1 MIKKFLIIF
10 YFLYITSSQNL
21 LANIFIVTSVDDE
34 IITNYDV
41 IKEGEYLKIL
51 NPQLSQLEEN
61 QILEL
66 SKNSLI
72 QEIIKKKE
80 IMRFIDLD
88 KNNTQYV
95 NEYLDNLYRQLNFKS
110 QEDLQKELSLRKT
123 YNLEQVKE
131 KVRMELFWNELVFS
145 KYKNQINIDKE
156 KLKKKVKNIVNK
168 DQKEYLISEIIF
180 NKKKDQEIKNLITQI
195 KKSILEIGF
204 DNTANI
210 YSITGTA
217 KFGGKVGW
225 VNENNLPKNLLDKV
239 KILSAGQYSEV
250 IKINNNF
257 LIIKV
262 NEIRIAKAK
271 VNKDKELEKLIQI
284 EKDKQLNQFSKI
296 YFDKLKINSKIN
308 EK

>member
-10 YFLYITSSQNL
+10 YFLYITLSQNL

-296 YFDKLKINSKIN
+296 YFDKLKINSKID

>member
-10 YFLYITSSQNL
+10 YFLYITLSQNL

-123 YNLEQVKE
+123 
-131 KVRMELFWNELVFS
+131 LVMI
-145 KYKNQINIDKE
+145 Q
-156 KLKKKVKNIVNK
+156 
-168 DQKEYLISEIIF
+168 
-180 NKKKDQEIKNLITQI
+180 
-195 KKSILEIGF
+195 
-204 DNTANI
+204 
-210 YSITGTA
+210 
-217 KFGGKVGW
+217 
-225 VNENNLPKNLLDKV
+225 LLD
-239 KILSAGQYSEV
+239 SM
-250 IKINNNF
+250 
-257 LIIKV
+257 
-262 NEIRIAKAK
+262 RT
-271 VNKDKELEKLIQI
+271 
-284 EKDKQLNQFSKI
+284 
-296 YFDKLKINSKIN
+296 
-308 EK
+308 

>member
-10 YFLYITSSQNL
+10 YFFYVTLSQNL
-21 LANIFIVTSVDDE
+21 LANIFIITSVDDE

-61 QILEL
+61 QVLEL

-80 IMRFIDLD
+80 IKRFIDLD

-95 NEYLDNLYRQLNFKS
+95 NEYLDNLYLRLNFKS
-110 QEDLQKELSLRKT
+110 QEDLKKELSLRKT

-156 KLKKKVKNIVNK
+156 KLEKKVKNIVNN

-225 VNENNLPKNLLDKV
+225 VNENNLPKNLLEKV
-239 KILSAGQYSEV
+239 KNLSEGQYSEV

-271 VNKDKELEKLIQI
+271 INKDEELEKLIQI

-296 YFDKLKINSKIN
+296 YFDKLKINSKID

>member
-1 MIKKFLIIF
+1 L
-10 YFLYITSSQNL
+10 SQNL

-296 YFDKLKINSKIN
+296 YFDKLKINSKID

>member
-10 YFLYITSSQNL
+10 YFFYIALSQNL
-21 LANIFIVTSVDDE
+21 LANIFIITSVDDE

-61 QILEL
+61 QVLEL

-80 IMRFIDLD
+80 IKRFIDLD

-110 QEDLQKELSLRKT
+110 QEDLKKELSLRKT

-156 KLKKKVKNIVNK
+156 KLEKKVKNIVNN

-210 YSITGTA
+210 YSITETA

-225 VNENNLPKNLLDKV
+225 VNENNLPKNLLEKV
-239 KILSAGQYSEV
+239 KNLSEGQYSEV

-271 VNKDKELEKLIQI
+271 INKDEELEKLIQI

-296 YFDKLKINSKIN
+296 YFDKLKINSKID

>member
-10 YFLYITSSQNL
+10 YFFYVTLSQNL
-21 LANIFIVTSVDDE
+21 LANIFIITSVDDE

-61 QILEL
+61 QVLEL

-80 IMRFIDLD
+80 IKRFIDLD

-95 NEYLDNLYRQLNFKS
+95 NEYLDNLYLRLNFKS
-110 QEDLQKELSLRKT
+110 QEDLKKELSLRKT

-156 KLKKKVKNIVNK
+156 KLEKKVKNIVNN

-225 VNENNLPKNLLDKV
+225 VNENNLPKNLLEKV
-239 KILSAGQYSEV
+239 KNLSEGQYSEV

-271 VNKDKELEKLIQI
+271 INKDEELEKLIQI
-284 EKDKQLNQFSKI
+284 EKDKIKSSF
-296 YFDKLKINSKIN
+296 FD
-308 EK
+308 

>member
-10 YFLYITSSQNL
+10 YFLYITLSQNL

-156 KLKKKVKNIVNK
+156 KLKKKLVV
-168 DQKEYLISEIIF
+168 
-180 NKKKDQEIKNLITQI
+180 
-195 KKSILEIGF
+195 
-204 DNTANI
+204 
-210 YSITGTA
+210 
-217 KFGGKVGW
+217 
-225 VNENNLPKNLLDKV
+225 
-239 KILSAGQYSEV
+239 
-250 IKINNNF
+250 
-257 LIIKV
+257 
-262 NEIRIAKAK
+262 
-271 VNKDKELEKLIQI
+271 
-284 EKDKQLNQFSKI
+284 
-296 YFDKLKINSKIN
+296 
-308 EK
+308 